1 MNDNI
6 TRKIKALLARAADQ
20 TNEHEADA
28 CRTRAMEMAAR
39 YGIEASQLSADD
51 NPVIRKDITFSGS
64 YTDMQSA
71 LLSRMAHA
79 LHCTYFHFVKPRSTS
94 VTAGVIFGRK
104 THIERVLMLHSMLS
118 PQMITG
124 AKRAYENLTIQH
136 LDTDAR
142 VAKRSWMRGFIDTIT
157 GRLHDIEAQAAPGYA
172 RTDHNDTHT
181 SGELVLRTDAQQ
193 AHDLAHTH
201 YPNVSTTR
209 RRKQINRHSY
219 SHGTDAARNTD
230 LGQTRVQQGA
240 KAITV

>member
-172 RTDHNDTHT
+172 RTD
-181 SGELVLRTDAQQ
+181 AQQ